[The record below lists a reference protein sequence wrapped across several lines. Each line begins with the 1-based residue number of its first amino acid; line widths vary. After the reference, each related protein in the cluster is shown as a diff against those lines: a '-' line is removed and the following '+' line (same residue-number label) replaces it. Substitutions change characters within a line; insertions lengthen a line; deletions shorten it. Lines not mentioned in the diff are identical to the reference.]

1 MRVGRAGRTSA
12 APAVSDG
19 KSESQG
25 QPLKIRDAP
34 QLNARQGRRPAVR
47 LADELLPDVIV
58 KDHMK
63 LIYQRLG
70 ASSRS
75 EAVATALQE
84 GLIKR

>member
-1 MRVGRAGRTSA
+1 MG
-12 APAVSDG
+12 
-19 KSESQG
+19 
-25 QPLKIRDAP
+25 I